1 MNDCWLS
8 DMLDAQE
15 SQVLEAKSHENLIV
29 FDAGSKAGASFWVCL
44 HGLGFCFHST
54 LETK

>member
-1 MNDCWLS
+1 
-8 DMLDAQE
+8 MLDAQE